1 MRIYLAGPMSNIP
14 QLNFPAFD
22 AAAADLRSRGYD
34 VVSPAE
40 LDDPEDRAAAL
51 ASPDGNMAKIDK
63 TWGHF
68 LARDVKLIADEGIEA
83 IVCLPGWRESRGARL
98 ETFVGRLCELPI
110 LEYREGDS
118 LHGAYAHEIDE
129 AHAWRNSEGAD
140 KVYGFYEDVD
150 DPTPADFHCAID
162 VAARPGTHR
171 CQAQCASCR
180 TQEEPADVTSLG
192 HTTGEVSGGFTVGDR
207 VLHKNGNAGTVVK
220 VEPESPGNSGPYQNI
235 VVSWEEGELAG
246 NTTGAFN
253 VNLTCI
259 KPAEPEDLCDY
270 VPGPLADLH
279 TGFAAEAALVRTVG
293 TAMCEEMNVP
303 LYGGEVRITDPNT
316 GGQKGQKLAQIGAL
330 DPLALLE
337 VGKVAGFGAQ
347 KYDRFN
353 FAKGY
358 KWSLSYD
365 ALQRHL
371 MDWAAGAE
379 ADDESGLSHL
389 GHAAWHCLALLT
401 FVLRERGTDD
411 RLHRMLE
418 VQDA

>member
-1 MRIYLAGPMSNIP
+1 MTGIP
-14 QLNFPAFD
+14 QFNFPAFD
-22 AAAADLRSRGYD
+22 EAAADLRMRGYT

-40 LDDPEDRAAAL
+40 LDRPDTRAAAL
-51 ASPDGNMAKIDK
+51 ASPDGAMGSGTNNGE
-63 TWGHF
+63 TWGDF

-83 IVCLPGWRESRGARL
+83 IVCLPGWEKSRGARL
-98 ETFVGRLCELPI
+98 ETFVGRLCDIPI
-110 LEYREGDS
+110 VLYSEDR
-118 LHGAYAHEIDE
+118 LQGAFGWEIDD
-129 AHAWRNSEGAD
+129 AHAA
-140 KVYGFYEDVD
+140 EDLYKYD
-150 DPTPADFHCAID
+150 DIEDPKGDFHCAID
-162 VAARPGTHR
+162 AAGRPGTHR

-207 VLHKNGNAGTVVK
+207 VLHTSGNSGTVVGI
-220 VEPESPGNSGPYQNI
+220 EPETPENSGPFQNI
-235 VVSWEEGELAG
+235 MVRWEDGTLAG
-246 NTTGAFN
+246 DTLEAFN
-253 VNLTCI
+253 CNLTCV

-279 TGFAAEAALVRTVG
+279 TGFAAEAA
-293 TAMCEEMNVP
+293 VP
-303 LYGGEVRITDPNT
+303 RDGEVRITDPNT

-418 VQDA
+418 ETA

>member
-1 MRIYLAGPMSNIP
+1 
-14 QLNFPAFD
+14 
-22 AAAADLRSRGYD
+22 
-34 VVSPAE
+34 
-40 LDDPEDRAAAL
+40 
-51 ASPDGNMAKIDK
+51 
-63 TWGHF
+63 
-68 LARDVKLIADEGIEA
+68 
-83 IVCLPGWRESRGARL
+83 
-98 ETFVGRLCELPI
+98 
-110 LEYREGDS
+110 
-118 LHGAYAHEIDE
+118 
-129 AHAWRNSEGAD
+129 
-140 KVYGFYEDVD
+140 
-150 DPTPADFHCAID
+150 
-162 VAARPGTHR
+162 
-171 CQAQCASCR
+171 
-180 TQEEPADVTSLG
+180 
-192 HTTGEVSGGFTVGDR
+192 
-207 VLHKNGNAGTVVK
+207 
-220 VEPESPGNSGPYQNI
+220 

-253 VNLTCI
+253 ANLTCI

-279 TGFAAEAALVRTVG
+279 TGFAAEAA
-293 TAMCEEMNVP
+293 VP
-303 LYGGEVRITDPNT
+303 RDGEVRITDPNT

>member
-1 MRIYLAGPMSNIP
+1 MKVYLAGPMTGIP
-14 QLNFPAFD
+14 QFNFPAFD
-22 AAAADLRSRGYD
+22 AAAADLRARGYT

-40 LDDPEDRAAAL
+40 LDRPDTRAAAL
-51 ASPDGNMAKIDK
+51 ASPDGAMGSGTNNGE
-63 TWGHF
+63 TWGDF

-83 IVCLPGWRESRGARL
+83 IVCLPGWVNSRGARL
-98 ETFVGRLCELPI
+98 ETFVARLCDIPI
-110 LEYREGDS
+110 VLYGEDRLE
-118 LHGAYAHEIDE
+118 GALGWDIDD
-129 AHAWRNSEGAD
+129 AHAVED
-140 KVYGFYEDVD
+140 EFYSYPDIED
-150 DPTPADFHCAID
+150 PGTFHCAIEK
-162 VAARPGTHR
+162 R
-171 CQAQCASCR
+171 CREQCVSCR
-180 TQEEPADVTSLG
+180 QGWTEVPEAEEPADVAPLS

-207 VLHKNGNAGTVVK
+207 VLHTSGNSGMVVRIDH
-220 VEPESPGNSGPYQNI
+220 ENSGPYQEI
-235 VVSWEEGELAG
+235 TVRWQEGVLAG
-246 NTTGAFN
+246 DTLGAFN
-253 VNLTCI
+253 CNLTCI
-259 KPAEPEDLCDY
+259 KPAEPEDPCDY

-279 TGFAAEAALVRTVG
+279 TGFAAEAAMVRAVG

-303 LYGGEVRITDPNT
+303 LYGGEVRVTDPNT

-371 MDWAAGAE
+371 MDWAAG
-379 ADDESGLSHL
+379 DEVDSGDGGSGLSHL

-418 VQDA
+418 ETA

>member
-1 MRIYLAGPMSNIP
+1 MKVYLAGPMSNIP

-22 AAAADLRSRGYD
+22 AAAADLRSRGYE

-83 IVCLPGWRESRGARL
+83 IVCLDGWKESRGARL
-98 ETFVGRLCELPI
+98 ETFVGRLVGLPI
-110 LEYREGDS
+110 LEYGEGPP
-118 LHGAYAHEIDE
+118 LLRGIYGYEVDE
-129 AHAWRNSEGAD
+129 AHAWRDSEGDDDGRYA
-140 KVYGFYEDVD
+140 FYADVD
-150 DPTPADFHCAID
+150 DPALMEDFHCAILAAGRAGAKRCQEQCVSCRKGWTEVLED
-162 VAARPGTHR
+162 VAP
-171 CQAQCASCR
+171 
-180 TQEEPADVTSLG
+180 LG
-192 HTTGEVSGGFTVGDR
+192 HTTGEMSGGFAIGDR
-207 VLHKNGNAGTVVK
+207 VRHKTGNIGTVVGL
-220 VEPESPGNSGPYQNI
+220 EPGNSGPYQNI
-235 VVSWEEGELAG
+235 MVSWEEGELAG
-246 NTTGAFN
+246 DTLGAFD

-270 VPGPLADLH
+270 VPGPLADLY
-279 TGFAAEAALVRTVG
+279 TGFAAEAALPRD
-293 TAMCEEMNVP
+293 
-303 LYGGEVRITDPNT
+303 GEVRITDPNT

-418 VQDA
+418 ETA

>member
-1 MRIYLAGPMSNIP
+1 MKKIYLAGPMSNIP

-22 AAAADLRSRGYD
+22 AAAADLRSRGYE

-83 IVCLPGWRESRGARL
+83 IVCLEGWKESKGARL
-98 ETFVGRLCELPI
+98 ETFVGRLVGLPI
-110 LEYREGDS
+110 LEYREGKW
-118 LHGAYAHEIDE
+118 LHGVFDHDVND
-129 AHAWRNSEGAD
+129 AHAWREAEGSYDGLYQFYAD
-140 KVYGFYEDVD
+140 VED
-150 DPTPADFHCAID
+150 PKGDFHCAID
-162 VAARPGTHR
+162 AAGRPGTHR
-171 CQAQCASCR
+171 CQAQCA
-180 TQEEPADVTSLG
+180 
-192 HTTGEVSGGFTVGDR
+192 
-207 VLHKNGNAGTVVK
+207 GTVVGIDS
-220 VEPESPGNSGPYQNI
+220 ETPENSGPFQNI
-235 VVSWEEGELAG
+235 MVRWEDGTLAG
-246 NTTGAFN
+246 DTLGAFN
-253 VNLTCI
+253 CNLLRI
-259 KPAEPEDLCDY
+259 EPDEPDDLCDY

-279 TGFAAEAALVRTVG
+279 TGFAAEAA
-293 TAMCEEMNVP
+293 VP
-303 LYGGEVRITDPNT
+303 RDGEVRITDPNT

-418 VQDA
+418 AQDA